1 MSAHGMKLARW
12 SLWFWHD
19 YLLITFCKLRRVG
32 LAARRGLLAA
42 CLPTKF
48 AHKAS
53 KNNFIDKSSSEGRG
67 RAKPKSVDGLTSSC
81 PNIHTCSEVTNIHI
95 IRMESFGSFTS
106 KTQGLNPAVFLI
118 SSRSS
123 FLYPHICILPLSLH
137 YLTRGHCLC
146 SMSWMLS
153 TPHGAL
159 GPCYHLPVSWE
170 SLGSLPRDDRVSLLT
185 GGSVRKYK
193 QRFAQQLSHVQ
204 PSLPASTP
212 PASAADF
219 HTTLNFMH
227 IHPNSFQEA
236 ASYLCPG
243 VHEGKYDDV
252 YCQGHM
258 TSMWSL
264 SLTLPMEQIYE
275 KTEIS

>member
-95 IRMESFGSFTS
+95 IRMESFGLLYIRDPRPKPCCF
-106 KTQGLNPAVFLI
+106 PHFLQI
-118 SSRSS
+118 QFPVSSH
-123 FLYPHICILPLSLH
+123 LYPPPVPALSHTWSLPLFHELDAFNPTWSFRALLPLACELRIPWFPAQRWQGVPSH
-137 YLTRGHCLC
+137 WWLC
-146 SMSWMLS
+146 EKIQAEVCPAAFPCPAFSACFYSPSISCWF
-153 TPHGAL
+153 PH
-159 GPCYHLPVSWE
+159 
-170 SLGSLPRDDRVSLLT
+170 
-185 GGSVRKYK
+185 
-193 QRFAQQLSHVQ
+193 
-204 PSLPASTP
+204 
-212 PASAADF
+212 
-219 HTTLNFMH
+219 
-227 IHPNSFQEA
+227 NS
-236 ASYLCPG
+236 
-243 VHEGKYDDV
+243 
-252 YCQGHM
+252 
-258 TSMWSL
+258 
-264 SLTLPMEQIYE
+264 
-275 KTEIS
+275 